1 MMGNKPE
8 YPRLGASPRPKARV
22 VFSPVNLTANG
33 RAHLGHAGGPFLRMD
48 VLARALQR
56 AGHDV
61 WSGLT
66 TDGFE
71 NHVVLG
77 ARARGEDP
85 AAMANRF
92 HELIRSDLEAI
103 GIRFDRFDNPS
114 HPENV
119 ARFAAVKDSLLDALR
134 AGGKLALVSEQLPVD
149 DALPD
154 SAPIEERFAV
164 GAWFSARC
172 PRCHGRAG
180 SFFCE
185 ACGAHFEPGEALE
198 PASSRGRIT
207 HWAQSKSYFLRID
220 DTTALPGLWERM
232 RVEEPF
238 VRVAQRHLD
247 SKGSTMRLT
256 IPGLY
261 GLPWS
266 SADLVNHQI
275 CFSYSSLLY
284 AHSLYCGERRAES
297 EGGGNAF
304 ARTDDAYLI
313 GATGID
319 NTIPML
325 VGVSGCALAQDTY
338 RPFDRLYFNYFLS
351 LEGSKFSTSRGHVIW
366 AGDIAKAPNL
376 DVDLLR
382 VYLSEICPEER
393 ETDFRVE
400 ALVERHNWLLE
411 RVNGGIRAATALLEP
426 RAAAP
431 AFDDRLLRKL
441 DVLLREQLDA
451 LSLDSL
457 RLSRA
462 SGPVVT
468 WLDDGSSP
476 RSASEAYT
484 WLKGLAFLGWPIMYA
499 LCEGLWQWLGHEG
512 PPRSEDFFERPALLG
527 DAPVALR
534 GRSVTV
540 ADLRAC
546 LPEASLT

>member
-1 MMGNKPE
+1 MRYKPE

-22 VFSPVNLTANG
+22 LFSPVNLTANG

-48 VLARALQR
+48 VLSRALKR

-85 AAMANRF
+85 AAMAHRF
-92 HELIRSDLEAI
+92 YELIRDDLAAI

-114 HPENV
+114 HPENI
-119 ARFAAVKDSLLDALR
+119 ARFAAVKDSLLAALR
-134 AGGKLALVSEQLPVD
+134 AGGKVVLVDERLPVD

-154 SAPIEERFAV
+154 GAPIEERFAV

-172 PRCHGRAG
+172 PRCHGPAG

-198 PASSRGRIT
+198 PASRRGAIT
-207 HWAQSKSYFLRID
+207 HWEANRSYFLRID
-220 DTTALPGLWERM
+220 DVTALPRLWEQM
-232 RVEEPF
+232 HIEAPF
-238 VRVAQRHLD
+238 VRIAGRHVD
-247 SKGSTMRLT
+247 SRGAIMRLT

-261 GLPWS
+261 GLAWS
-266 SADLVNHQI
+266 SADLVNRQI

-284 AHSLYCGERRAES
+284 AHSLYCGERHAES
-297 EGGGNAF
+297 CGGSNDF
-304 ARTDDAYLI
+304 ATASDAYLI

-325 VGVSGCALAQDTY
+325 VGVSGCALAQAAY

-366 AGDIAKAPNL
+366 AGDIAAAPNV

-382 VYLSEICPEER
+382 VYLSEICPEEQ
-393 ETDFRVE
+393 ETDFRIE
-400 ALVERHNWLLE
+400 ALVERHNMLLE
-411 RVNGGIRAATALLEP
+411 RVNGGIEAARALLEP
-426 RAAAP
+426 HTGPP

-441 DVLLREQLDA
+441 EALLREQLEA
-451 LSLDSL
+451 LSLDLLRVSHASAPVIAWLEDASSL
-457 RLSRA
+457 
-462 SGPVVT
+462 
-468 WLDDGSSP
+468 

-484 WLKGLAFLGWPIMYA
+484 WLKGLAFLAWPIMCT
-499 LCEGLWQWLGHEG
+499 LGEDLWHWLGHDGAPKSAE
-512 PPRSEDFFERPALLG
+512 FFEQPVLMG

-534 GRSVTV
+534 GRRLTV

-546 LPEASLT
+546 LPEASLR

>member
-1 MMGNKPE
+1 MHCKPE
-8 YPRLGASPRPKARV
+8 YPRLGVSPRPKARV
-22 VFSPVNLTANG
+22 LFSPVNLTANG

-48 VLARALQR
+48 VLSRTLKR

-92 HELIRSDLEAI
+92 HELIRDDLAAL

-114 HPENV
+114 HPENI
-119 ARFAAVKDSLLDALR
+119 ARFAAVKDSLLAALH
-134 AGGKLALVSEQLPVD
+134 AGGKVVLVGDQLPVD

-172 PRCHGRAG
+172 PRCHGQAG

-198 PASSRGRIT
+198 PASRRGTIT
-207 HWAQSKSYFLRID
+207 HWAKNRSYFLRID
-220 DTTALPGLWERM
+220 DATALPRMWEKM
-232 RVEEPF
+232 HVEAPF
-238 VRVAQRHLD
+238 VRIAQRHID
-247 SKGSTMRLT
+247 IKGSTMRLT
-256 IPGLY
+256 VPGLY
-261 GLPWS
+261 GLAWS
-266 SADLVNHQI
+266 SANLVNRQI

-284 AHSLYCGERRAES
+284 AHSLYCGERHAES
-297 EGGGNAF
+297 CGGSNDF
-304 ARTDDAYLI
+304 ARAGDAYLI

-325 VGVSGCALAQDTY
+325 IGVSGCALAQDTY
-338 RPFDRLYFNYFLS
+338 RPFDRLYYNYFLS
-351 LEGSKFSTSRGHVIW
+351 LEGRKFSTSRGHVIW
-366 AGDIAKAPNL
+366 ARDIATTPNL

-382 VYLSEICPEER
+382 VYLSEVCPEEQ
-393 ETDFRVE
+393 ETDFRIE
-400 ALVERHNWLLE
+400 ALVERHNALLE
-411 RVNGGIRAATALLEP
+411 RVNGGIEAAMALLEP
-426 RAAAP
+426 RTAPP
-431 AFDDRLLRKL
+431 AFDDRLLSKL
-441 DVLLREQLDA
+441 EVLLREQLDA
-451 LSLDSL
+451 LSLDLLRVSYAWAPVMAWLEDANSL
-457 RLSRA
+457 
-462 SGPVVT
+462 
-468 WLDDGSSP
+468 

-484 WLKGLAFLGWPIMYA
+484 WLKGLAFLGWPIMCT
-499 LCEGLWQWLGHEG
+499 LCEDLWRWLGHDG
-512 PPRSEDFFERPALLG
+512 APRSEDFFKRPVLSG

-534 GRSVTV
+534 GRRLTV
-540 ADLRAC
+540 ADLQAC